1 VAQNLI
7 LLVVGLVGLTF
18 AADRFVL
25 GAAQVAAR
33 LQVSTVVTGALIIGF
48 GTSAPELVVSTM
60 AALTEGAEGTA
71 LAIGNI
77 VGSNVA
83 NLTLVMALPV
93 LVYGPIA
100 IEKDA
105 GVKRQAAVSATGVM
119 VFAAAVLLFEPTRWL
134 GLGLGLG
141 GLTVIALGF
150 VVRIGDRYGGV
161 APPDSAEG
169 SSPWILTV
177 VGLVGTVAF
186 AYLVVSSA
194 TSIADDLGWTGG
206 FVGFGLVA
214 VGTSL
219 PELVTALAAARRRES
234 GLIIGNLLGSNLFNS
249 LTVGSAV
256 FLANGPTPFSDAA
269 GLPPLMLLGMVAVS
283 WLVILFMR
291 TNRRIDRSEARVLI
305 LIYLAMLGWLAMTGA
320 TA

>member
-134 GLGLGLG
+134 GLGLG

-219 PELVTALAAARRRES
+219 PELVTALAAARRGEP

-305 LIYLAMLGWLAMTGA
+305 LIYLAMLGSLAMTGA